1 MRPAKRWWANDK
13 QVQGPKGS
21 GRVGMHLVRRAGHS
35 EHEYKY
41 FFVDVKGHQ
50 RIYLENA
57 DASRAK
63 EGEHK
68 GFKMFGVKW
77 S

>member
-1 MRPAKRWWANDK
+1 MANGLD
-13 QVQGPKGS
+13 QVQGPKGA
-21 GRVGMHLVRRAGHS
+21 GRVNMHLIKRAGQH
-35 EHEYKY
+35 EYEYKY
-41 FFVDVKGHQ
+41 FFVDVRGHQ

-63 EGEHK
+63 KGEQK
-68 GFKMFGVKW
+68 GFKMFGVSW

>member
-1 MRPAKRWWANDK
+1 
-13 QVQGPKGS
+13 
-21 GRVGMHLVRRAGHS
+21 MHLVKRPGHG

-41 FFVDVKGHQ
+41 FFVDVRGHE

-63 EGEHK
+63 EGENK

-77 S
+77 A

>member
-1 MRPAKRWWANDK
+1 
-13 QVQGPKGS
+13 
-21 GRVGMHLVRRAGHS
+21 MHLVKRAGQA

-41 FFVDVKGHQ
+41 FFVDVRGHQ

-57 DASRAK
+57 NASRAK
-63 EGEHK
+63 EGENK
-68 GFKMFGVKW
+68 GFRMFGVKW